1 MRIQSSSKL
10 IALGRCFDHFLFG
23 RDAIKNY
30 FLFGKKFILLL
41 TVLLL
46 SWLQPVYAKIPF
58 GKRSIL
64 FLAALLLCWFQPV
77 YADTPFA
84 ERPQVQIF
92 IKNMVKTHQFHE
104 AELIKLFNS
113 VKIRP
118 IVIKK
123 ISSPLE
129 SRSWNT
135 YQMLFVTEWRIRNG
149 ITFWNQ
155 YHDTLASVEKKYGV
169 PASIIVATIGVETK
183 YGIHTGEY
191 PVIDALANIGFS
203 ASPRAPF
210 FRRELEEFLLLTR
223 EQHLDPLKV
232 MGSYAGAIGQPQFM
246 PSSYRRY
253 AVSYTGHSKID
264 LSNNELDIIASI
276 ANYYKLHG
284 WETNEPIAVPAS
296 LVNKNYQFFFG
307 KKNELKMISRST
319 LSEYGIDPNKI
330 IANNTKYKIIQLQSF
345 WGNEYWLGF
354 HNFDVIKRYNAS
366 DLYAM
371 AVFQLS
377 HYISTAKE
385 KLNEA

>member
-1 MRIQSSSKL
+1 MQTKIIIRLFSK
-10 IALGRCFDHFLFG
+10 RWFLHQ
-23 RDAIKNY
+23 
-30 FLFGKKFILLL
+30 LLPWVVFRL
-41 TVLLL
+41 PWVVFRLPWVIFRL
-46 SWLQPVYAKIPF
+46 SWVVF
-58 GKRSIL
+58 SKRSIL
-64 FLAALLLCWFQPV
+64 LLITLLFCSFPPT
-77 YADTPFA
+77 YADTSFA
-84 ERPQVQIF
+84 ERPDVQIF
-92 IKNMVKTHQFHE
+92 IKNMVKIHHFNE
-104 AELIKLFNS
+104 AELVTLFNQI
-113 VKIRP
+113 KIRP
-118 IVIKK
+118 AVVKK
-123 ISSPLE
+123 LSSPLE

-149 ITFWNQ
+149 VAFWNQ
-155 YHDTLASVEKKYGV
+155 YRDALLTVEKKYGV
-169 PASIIVATIGVETK
+169 PANIIVATIGVETK
-183 YGIHTGEY
+183 YGLHTGEY

-203 ASPRAPF
+203 GSSRAPF

-223 EQHLDPLKV
+223 EQQLDPLKV

-253 AVSYTGHSKID
+253 AVSFTGHSKID

-284 WETNEPIAVPAS
+284 WQTDQPVAVPAS

-319 LSEYGIDPNKI
+319 FAEYGIDPNKI
-330 IANNTKYKIIQLQSF
+330 IADNTKYKIIQLQSF

-377 HYISTAKE
+377 HYITTAKE